1 MSRRAKPNQMKLPL
15 RTLAAGALALGTLA
29 TAEAQIG
36 IGLRG
41 GILTTSASFDD
52 DETTTEVLEEE
63 NVTGYTIGIPIEIA
77 VSNVFSLQPE
87 INFQRRGTSVI
98 NRFDS
103 DDGQPLSQSID
114 RDINFL
120 EIPFLVKLGYTT
132 ESFTVAAVAG
142 PSWSYAL
149 GGTTT
154 AGNVVDNT
162 ESIFGDP
169 VEGEYDI
176 DFDEEGYNRSQWGG
190 HVGLQGGIPAGPG
203 KIILDARYQF
213 AFTDINEADDNV
225 DLDYSDADTYNT
237 RERGFSATLGYMLTL
252 GDY

>member
-1 MSRRAKPNQMKLPL
+1 MSRRPNTNQMNRSPL

-52 DETTTEVLEEE
+52 DETATEVLEEE

-87 INFQRRGTSVI
+87 VNFQARGTSVL
-98 NRFDS
+98 NEFDS
-103 DDGQPLSQSID
+103 EDGQPLSQSIE
-114 RDINFL
+114 RDINFV

-149 GGTTT
+149 SGTTT
-154 AGNVVDNT
+154 AGDVIDDAEEIV
-162 ESIFGDP
+162 ES
-169 VEGEYDI
+169 VAGEYDI

-213 AFTDINEADDNV
+213 AFTTINEADDNV
-225 DLDYSDADTYNT
+225 NLEYSNADTYET

>member
-1 MSRRAKPNQMKLPL
+1 MNSALPY
-15 RTLAAGALALGTLA
+15 LAAGALALGTAA
-29 TAEAQIG
+29 TASAQIG

-52 DETTTEVLEEE
+52 DDSSTEVFDEE

-87 INFQRRGTSVI
+87 VNFQRRGTSVL

-103 DDGQPLSQSID
+103 EDGQPLSQSID

-120 EIPFLVKLGYTT
+120 EIPVLVKLGYTT

-149 GGTTT
+149 GGTTS
-154 AGNVVDNT
+154 AGNVVDDADA
-162 ESIFGDP
+162 IFGDA

-176 DFDEEGYNRSQWGG
+176 DFDREGYNRSQWGG

-213 AFTDINEADDNV
+213 AFTNLNDGDDDIETDFGNT
-225 DLDYSDADTYNT
+225 DTYDT
-237 RERGFSATLGYMLTL
+237 RERGFSATLGYMITL